1 MHGPGN
7 LLPLAAHYQDAMD
20 TETLLSLA
28 RAMIAYAAR
37 LEATAPALAACYRA
51 RAQQHRD
58 AARERLLAEAADR
71 ERARYGV

>member
-1 MHGPGN
+1 
-7 LLPLAAHYQDAMD
+7 MD

-28 RAMIAYAAR
+28 RALLTYATR
-37 LEATAPALAACYRA
+37 LEAAAPALAACYRA

>member
-1 MHGPGN
+1 
-7 LLPLAAHYQDAMD
+7 MD
-20 TETLLSLA
+20 TETLLASA
-28 RAMIAYAAR
+28 RALLAHSTR
-37 LEATAPALAACYRA
+37 LEATAPTLAACYRA